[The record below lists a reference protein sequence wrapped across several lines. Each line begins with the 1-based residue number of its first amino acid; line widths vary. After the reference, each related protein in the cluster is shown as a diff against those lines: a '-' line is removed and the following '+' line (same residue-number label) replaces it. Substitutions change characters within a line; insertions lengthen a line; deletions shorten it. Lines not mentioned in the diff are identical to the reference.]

1 MECPRCQAA
10 IPEGSKKCRCGY
22 DPAAPLPSGRPTME
36 ASTEKASTARGPGLN
51 GTMLLGLALA
61 GGGVALLIGADKGF
75 LSNLEHRDVIAWV
88 AVGVGTL
95 RFLRGRSM

>member
-1 MECPRCQAA
+1 MECPRCQQP

-22 DPAAPLPSGRPTME
+22 DPAAPLPTGRPSLE
-36 ASTEKASTARGPGLN
+36 GSTELASAPRGLGLN

-61 GGGVALLIGADKGF
+61 GGGVALLMGADKGF

-95 RFLRGRSM
+95 RFLRGRSL